1 MDKNEPY
8 VQHHGVK
15 YLKVGDIIVL
25 VKWGEKGQ
33 VALEVK
39 NKNSLVDLWNSSPAD
54 QDGYALLWSTYD
66 ETALQYLIK
75 NDTMKYKTALGQ
87 ERRQIS
93 QAYAIVKDNGYLN
106 SEIIAVI
113 EKAMLNFFIEDA
125 KNDNPS
131 E

>member
-1 MDKNEPY
+1 M
-8 VQHHGVK
+8 
-15 YLKVGDIIVL
+15 
-25 VKWGEKGQ
+25 
-33 VALEVK
+33 ALEVTKK
-39 NKNSLVDLWNSSPAD
+39 NTLVDLWNSSPAD
-54 QDGYALLWSTYD
+54 QDGCALLWSTYD

-75 NDTMKYKTALGQ
+75 NDTMKDKTALVK
-87 ERRQIS
+87 ERLQIS